1 MSLPS
6 KLLYQTKVE
15 PAAAKAGRSNIQP
28 QNGTDG
34 YAANSTITFN
44 LPTRN
49 NLVFVPSESYLKF
62 NAVITNS
69 SATAGTYYRLDS
81 NGAHGFI
88 QRIRVFHGS
97 NLIEDIDNYSML
109 AKMMMDVQV
118 SNDATY
124 GKYSIL
130 AGTCND
136 KVGSPSTVA
145 WTATGTAG
153 TAPTGTAV
161 DAAVATLITSI
172 NASKSKV
179 LQANRGALLN
189 IGDVAQTGTVTTQIY
204 CLNLVSIIGTLCN
217 EKYFPL
223 FACTSAPIRVEIQLA
238 PNLLNVVATDQAGTF
253 VVNNVEYIMNTVE
266 LSDSA
271 MSIIQNS
278 LQGTPLQFTAT
289 SYRNYVWN
297 GSIPAG
303 GTSFAVPIPAKFSS
317 LKSILIAQRNATNG
331 VGTATYF
338 PCSSCKFSLSQYY
351 FRIGPT
357 VYPSKYPSSS
367 AEYFAELLK
376 ATGSMSDILNTP
388 AIDYD
393 SYNFDLNV
401 ACNDSVATSRPDSVH
416 SGSFYVGL
424 DLESFPTADRTHIFS
439 GYNSNNDDIFYYPT
453 FPTQTAVNV
462 RFDAYAMHDVVY
474 VFENNTCYI
483 KY

>member
-6 KLLYQTKVE
+6 KLLYQTKIE
-15 PAAAKAGRSNIQP
+15 PAGAKAGRSNIQP

-34 YAANSTITFN
+34 YAANSTIIFN

-62 NAVITNS
+62 NAVITNT

-81 NGAHGFI
+81 NGSHGFI
-88 QRIRVFHGS
+88 RRIRVFHGS
-97 NLIEDIDNYSML
+97 NLIEDIDNYELL
-109 AKMMMDVQV
+109 AKMMMDLQAPA
-118 SNDATY
+118 DATY
-124 GKYSIL
+124 GKYSVI
-130 AGTCND
+130 AGTSND
-136 KVGSPSTVA
+136 MVGALSTVTFTPA
-145 WTATGTAG
+145 AAF
-153 TAPTGTAV
+153 TAV
-161 DAAVATLITSI
+161 GDINNAITSLVTSI

-179 LQANRGALLN
+179 LQPNRGALLN
-189 IGDVAQTGTVTTQIY
+189 IGDVAQNGQVITQTY
-204 CLNLVSIIGTLCN
+204 CLNLISIIGTLCN

-238 PNLLNVVATDQAGTF
+238 PNLLNVVATDQAGSF
-253 VVNNVEYIMNTVE
+253 VLNNVEYVMNTVE
-266 LSDSA
+266 LSDAA
-271 MSIIQNS
+271 MGIIQNS
-278 LQGTPLQFTAT
+278 LQGAPLQFTAT

-297 GSIPAG
+297 GSVPAG

-317 LKSILIAQRNATNG
+317 LKSVLVAQRNATNG

-357 VYPSKYPSSS
+357 VYPSKYPAST
-367 AEYFAELLK
+367 AEYFSELLK

-388 AIDYD
+388 AIDID
-393 SYNFDLNV
+393 SYNYDFNT
-401 ACNDSVATSRPDSVH
+401 ASNDSVATSRPDTTN

-424 DLESFPTADRTHIFS
+424 DLESFPTADRTYIFS

-453 FPTQTAVNV
+453 FPAQTAVNI

-474 VFENNTCYI
+474 VFDSNTCYI
-483 KY
+483 KF